1 MELVAEYSVITVSF
15 VGVKI
20 VTAGTVESV
29 VNVKLLFE
37 LLQIDEFKG
46 VSKNIDIAKGKY
58 KLPET
63 IKEGV
68 KQIKRELAWR
78 REKR

>member
-1 MELVAEYSVITVSF
+1 M
-15 VGVKI
+15 I
-20 VTAGTVESV
+20 V
-29 VNVKLLFE
+29 FQ
-37 LLQIDEFKG
+37 LLQIEDFKG

-63 IKEGV
+63 IKEGI

-78 REKR
+78 REKK